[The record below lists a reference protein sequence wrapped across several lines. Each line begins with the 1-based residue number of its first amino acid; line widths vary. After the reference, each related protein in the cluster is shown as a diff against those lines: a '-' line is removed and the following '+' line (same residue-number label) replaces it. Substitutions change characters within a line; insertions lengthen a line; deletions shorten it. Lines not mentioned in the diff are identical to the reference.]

1 MYINEYNQIRFMID
15 SLNEILKLLKIFNIK
30 LIESLKYKSFI

>member
-1 MYINEYNQIRFMID
+1 MID